1 MSNILIYPI
10 IIPLL
15 MAMVL
20 VFLRDRIKL
29 QQWLTVISLLVS
41 IGISFYT
48 VYLVATEHILVLE
61 LGGWS
66 APYGIV
72 LVGDLIAVILVA
84 VASFVTLMCLLYGFQ
99 SIDTGHKKHFVYPMI
114 LILLTGVNGSFLTGD
129 IFNLFVF
136 FEVMLIASYVLIAL
150 GGKKIQLR
158 ESIKYVLI
166 NVIASTLFVIATAY
180 LYAATGTLNMAHLS
194 ERIALAGQDGLLT
207 AISFLY
213 LTVFGLKSG
222 LLLFFWL
229 PGSYSA
235 PPAPIAALFAA
246 LLTKVGA
253 YTVIRTFT
261 LLFYHKPEITH
272 TVILWMAAIT
282 MILGALGAVSHWE
295 IKKILSYNVIISI
308 GFILFGV
315 AVGTEQ
321 SLSGSFYYLIH
332 DMLSK
337 ALIFITGGAIIN
349 IFGTDKL
356 KEFSGLILFRPLLGW
371 LFFIGMLALAG
382 VPPLSGFIGK
392 VMILQGAMSA
402 GELTVSIIGLITSL
416 MVLYSILKIFIHSFW
431 GETLMSEGQEY
442 STGKHALLPGTI
454 LVVCIAAMGL
464 GAEWVN
470 TYVAQATEVMVNPN
484 LYIEAVFKQ
493 ISP

>member
-1 MSNILIYPI
+1 MSNIVIYPI
-10 IIPLL
+10 LIPLL

-20 VFLRDRIKL
+20 VFFRENIKL
-29 QQWLTVISLLVS
+29 QQWLT
-41 IGISFYT
+41 GISVLVVIAISAFT
-48 VYLVATEHILVLE
+48 VYHVSEQGIVVLE

-72 LVGDLIAVILVA
+72 LVGDMLAVLLVT
-84 VASFVTLMCLLYGFQ
+84 VASFVTLMCLLFGFN
-99 SIDTGHKKHFVYPMI
+99 SFEMGHKRHFVYPMI
-114 LILLTGVNGSFLTGD
+114 LVLLSGVNGSFLTGD
-129 IFNLFVF
+129 LFNLFVF
-136 FEVMLIASYVLIAL
+136 FEVMLIASYVLIVL

-166 NVIASTLFVIATAY
+166 NVISSTLFVIATGY
-180 LYAATGTLNMAHLS
+180 LYSVTGTLNMAHLS
-194 ERIALAGQDGLLT
+194 ERVAMAGQDGLLT
-207 AISFLY
+207 AISFLF

-246 LLTKVGA
+246 LLTKVGV
-253 YTVIRTFT
+253 YTVIRVFT
-261 LLFYHKPEITH
+261 LIFYHDKEFTH
-272 TVILWMAAIT
+272 TAMMWMAAIT
-282 MILGALGAVSHWE
+282 MILGALGAVSQWE
-295 IKKILSYNVIISI
+295 IKKILSYNVIVSV

-315 AVGTEQ
+315 SIATDQ
-321 SLSGSFYYLIH
+321 SLSGSLFYLIH

-337 ALIFITGGAIIN
+337 ALIFITGGAIIS

-371 LFFIGMLALAG
+371 LFFIGVLALAG
-382 VPPLSGFIGK
+382 VPPLGGFVGK
-392 VMILQGAMSA
+392 VMILKGAVSA
-402 GELTVSIIGLITSL
+402 GELIVSIIGLLTSL
-416 MVLYSILKIFIHSFW
+416 LVLYSVMKIFIHSFW

-442 STGKHALLPGTI
+442 STGTNALLPGTI
-454 LVVCIAAMGL
+454 LVICIAGMGI
-464 GAEWVN
+464 GAEWIM
-470 TYVAQATEVMVNPN
+470 TFISQATEVMVNPSI
-484 LYIEAVFKQ
+484 YIEAVLQQ

>member
-1 MSNILIYPI
+1 
-10 IIPLL
+10 
-15 MAMVL
+15 
-20 VFLRDRIKL
+20 
-29 QQWLTVISLLVS
+29 
-41 IGISFYT
+41 
-48 VYLVATEHILVLE
+48 
-61 LGGWS
+61 
-66 APYGIV
+66 
-72 LVGDLIAVILVA
+72 
-84 VASFVTLMCLLYGFQ
+84 
-99 SIDTGHKKHFVYPMI
+99 
-114 LILLTGVNGSFLTGD
+114 
-129 IFNLFVF
+129 
-136 FEVMLIASYVLIAL
+136 MLIASYVLIAL

-166 NVIASTLFVIATAY
+166 NVVSSTLFVIATAY

-194 ERIALAGQDGLLT
+194 QRIAEVGQDGLLT

-213 LTVFGLKSG
+213 LIVFGLKSG
-222 LLLFFWL
+222 LLLFYWL

-235 PPAPIAALFAA
+235 PSPPVAALFAA
-246 LLTKVGA
+246 LLTKVGV

-261 LLFYHKPEITH
+261 LMFYHQPEITH

-295 IKKILSYNVIISI
+295 IKKILAYNVIISV
-308 GFILFGV
+308 GFILFGL
-315 AVGTEQ
+315 AVGTAQ

-371 LFFIGMLALAG
+371 LFFIGVLALAG
-382 VPPLSGFIGK
+382 VPPLSGFVGK
-392 VMILQGAMSA
+392 VKILQGALSA
-402 GELTVSIIGLITSL
+402 GELAVSIIGLLTSL
-416 MVLYSILKIFIHSFW
+416 MVLYSVLKIFIHSFW

-442 STGKHALLPGTI
+442 STGKSALLPGTI
-454 LVVCIAAMGL
+454 LVASLFALGI

-470 TYVAQATEVMVNPN
+470 PYIAQATEVMVDPN
-484 LYIEAVFKQ
+484 LYIEAVLTK